1 MDARAK
7 RAGRQLPIRRT
18 RQVGCYQK
26 NQQQPDQT
34 RA

>member
-1 MDARAK
+1 MNARAK
-7 RAGRQLPIRRT
+7 HAGGELPIGRP
-18 RQVGCYQK
+18 RQVGCHQK